1 MLPLTIARK
10 TWRLAVALGYSLL
23 LAGCQN
29 SPSATPPLAVNPIA
43 ADLDSPLLA
52 AWVAT
57 SALSIQQPDL
67 ANHPEKFRLQLLL
80 TEIQRDSGARPV
92 LRQQQYR
99 ADDEYLYPAS
109 TVKLAIAALALE
121 YLQQLAVYGVSADA
135 VMQTEPLL
143 PGDMLVNRDDSAAS
157 GLPTVRHYVKKI
169 LLVSDNDAYNR
180 LYELMGQHYINARL
194 ATLGFTG
201 AQILHRLERPLSAEE
216 NRATNAITF
225 YDAGGQLLYRQS
237 ARHAPAMPARPYTPV
252 GNDYLKDGLLQGKA
266 LDFSQKNRWTL
277 SHMHRLTQM
286 IMLPETLPVDA
297 RLQLTPADLQFL
309 QQQMAQLPGESQD
322 PRYDPAEYWP
332 TYVKFLLYGAAKD
345 AEVDPHVHIH
355 NKVGDAYGFLL
366 DSAYVRDDCSGAEFI
381 LSAAL
386 YVNQDGVLNDDHYD
400 YDTVG
405 LPWLKRLGELAL
417 AHARIQAQTK
427 TQATGQCRRTARP

>member
-1 MLPLTIARK
+1 MVMSVMRVPLLSGII
-10 TWRLAVALGYSLL
+10 LL
-23 LAGCQN
+23 LSACQLADQ
-29 SPSATPPLAVNPIA
+29 SKTPDAATDSHQSELLQHWVTDA
-43 ADLDSPLLA
+43 APQLA
-52 AWVAT
+52 ANPG
-57 SALSIQQPDL
+57 QY
-67 ANHPEKFRLQLLL
+67 RLQILF
-80 TEIQRDSGARPV
+80 TEIQRDQAARPI

-99 ADDEYLYPAS
+99 ADAEYLYPAS

-121 YLQQLAVYGVSADA
+121 YLQQLSVHGVTADA
-135 VMQTEPLL
+135 VMHTEALL
-143 PGDMLVNRDDSAAS
+143 PGDVVVNRDDSTAS

-180 LYELMGQHYINARL
+180 LYELMGQHYINTRL
-194 ATLGFTG
+194 TELGFTD

-225 YDAGGQLLYRQS
+225 YDAGGQLLYRQP
-237 ARHAPAMPARPYTPV
+237 ARHAPVMPARPFTPV
-252 GNDYLKDGLLQGKA
+252 GNDYLKDGLLQGKP

-277 SHMHRLTQM
+277 SHMHRMTQL
-286 IMLPETLPVDA
+286 IMLPETLPA
-297 RLQLTPADLQFL
+297 KMRLQLAPAELQFL

-322 PRYDPAEYWP
+322 PRYDPAQYWP
-332 TYVKFLLYGAAKD
+332 TYVKFLVYGADKD
-345 AEVDPHVHIH
+345 VAPDPRVHIH

-366 DSAYVRDDCSGAEFI
+366 DSAYIRDECSGAEFI

-405 LPWLKRLGELAL
+405 LPLLKRLGELAL
-417 AHARIQAQTK
+417 AHARTQAQAK
-427 TQATGQCRRTARP
+427 TQATRQCQNTARP

>member
-1 MLPLTIARK
+1 MAMSVMRVPLLSGII
-10 TWRLAVALGYSLL
+10 LL
-23 LAGCQN
+23 LSACQLADH
-29 SPSATPPLAVNPIA
+29 SKTPDAATDSHQSELLQHWVTDA
-43 ADLDSPLLA
+43 APQLA
-52 AWVAT
+52 AN
-57 SALSIQQPDL
+57 PD
-67 ANHPEKFRLQLLL
+67 HYRLQILF
-80 TEIQRDSGARPV
+80 TEIQRDQAGRPI

-99 ADDEYLYPAS
+99 ADAEYLYPAS

-121 YLQQLAVYGVSADA
+121 YLQQLAVYGVSADS

-143 PGDMLVNRDDSAAS
+143 PGDVLVNRDESAAS
-157 GLPTVRHYVKKI
+157 GLPTMRHYVKKI

-180 LYELMGQHYINARL
+180 LYELMGQRYINTRL
-194 ATLGFTG
+194 TELGFTD

-225 YDAGGQLLYRQS
+225 YDAGGQLLYRQP
-237 ARHAPAMPARPYTPV
+237 ARHAPAMPARPFTPV
-252 GNDYLKDGLLQGKA
+252 GNDYLKDGLLQGKP

-277 SHMHRLTQM
+277 SHMHRMTQL
-286 IMLPETLPVDA
+286 IMLPETLPA
-297 RLQLTPADLQFL
+297 EMRLQLAPAELQFL

-322 PRYDPAEYWP
+322 PRYDPAQYWP
-332 TYVKFLLYGAAKD
+332 TYVKFLVYGAAKNV
-345 AEVDPHVHIH
+345 APDPRVHIH

-366 DSAYVRDDCSGAEFI
+366 DSAYIRDECSGAEFI

-405 LPWLKRLGELAL
+405 LPLLKRLGELAL
-417 AHARIQAQTK
+417 AHARTKAQAK
-427 TQATGQCRRTARP
+427 TQATRQCLNTARP